1 MRVPSAPP
9 LWTSFTQPRGNSRT
23 FAAYPFACTEFAVT
37 ALVWIV
43 MTSSAPPPPGKT
55 PGDASAREPR
65 RSSMPGAPGRRASS
79 RSFERTLFTEP
90 VLYVSREPKPTT
102 VGQEYGVFD
111 RHGLHIGDVAVTTP
125 SFLRRVIQ
133 HLWKSGQHIGRRF
146 EVRDANQS
154 TVLKVEKPAKD
165 QLARFVVTRADGTPI
180 GEIIPADAGLV
191 RFTLRAEGKTIAT
204 VIATGRQRWEVTV
217 EDPAGAEVAQVGV
230 PSPELS
236 PLSGNTCLVEI
247 PQQVPEPLASMLIAT
262 TLTIDLALTAPSG

>member
-1 MRVPSAPP
+1 MRLPSAPP

-65 RSSMPGAPGRRASS
+65 RGSMPGTPSRRASG

-90 VLYVSREPKPTT
+90 VLYVSREAEPTT
-102 VGQEYGVFD
+102 AGQEYGVFD
-111 RHGLHIGDVAVTTP
+111 RHGLRIGGVAVTTP
-125 SFLRRVIQ
+125 SFPRRVIQ
-133 HLWKSGQHIGRRF
+133 HLWKSDQYVSRRF

-154 TVLKVEKPAKD
+154 TVLKVEKPSKD
-165 QLARFVVTRADGTPI
+165 PSAHFVVTRADRTPI
-180 GEIIPADAGLV
+180 GEIIPTDAGRV

-204 VIATGRQRWEVTV
+204 VVASGRQRCEVTV
-217 EDPAGAEVAQVGV
+217 EDPAGTEVAQVGI

-236 PLSGNTCLVEI
+236 PISGNACLAEI
-247 PQQVPEPLASMLIAT
+247 PQQVPEPLASMLVAT
-262 TLTIDLALTAPSG
+262 TLTIDIALTA